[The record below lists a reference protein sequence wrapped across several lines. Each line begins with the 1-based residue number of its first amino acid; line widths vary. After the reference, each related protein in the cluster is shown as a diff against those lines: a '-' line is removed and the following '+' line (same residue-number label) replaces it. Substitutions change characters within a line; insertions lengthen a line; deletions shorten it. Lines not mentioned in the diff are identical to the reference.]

1 MNRGEAAHEIRR
13 RALSAGFD
21 LAGVAALGPSA
32 TGAALERWLAAGHQ
46 AGMSYLERYVAE
58 RLDPRRLLPGAKSIL
73 CVAMSYAPDPQ
84 SPPDPFWS
92 GVARY
97 AHGEDYHDAF
107 RQRIAHLAAAL
118 EGDFPGLRWRVAVD
132 TAPLLEREWA
142 ARAGLGAVGK
152 NGCLIHPELGSWLLL
167 GSLVT
172 NLDLEP
178 DLPLADLCGDCSRC
192 LAACPTDAFPAPF
205 VLDSRRCISYWT
217 IEHRGPIASEMRPL
231 LGEWVFGCDRC
242 QEVCPW
248 NRDAPPGRQ
257 PAPAAGDD
265 RRRLSL
271 MELLQ
276 LPDPE
281 LRRRIRGSA
290 LRRAKPDGLRRNAA
304 VGLGNRGSQAATGVL
319 AEALGHPSPV
329 VRQHAA
335 WALGR
340 IGGAASQR
348 ALQSAIGSEADPEV
362 RAEIA
367 AALGGAT
374 PSFDTL

>member
-1 MNRGEAAHEIRR
+1 
-13 RALSAGFD
+13 
-21 LAGVAALGPSA
+21 
-32 TGAALERWLAAGHQ
+32 
-46 AGMSYLERYVAE
+46 MSYLERYLAE
-58 RLDPRRLLPGAKSIL
+58 RLDPRRLLRGARSIL
-73 CVAMSYAPDPQ
+73 CVASSYAPDPQ

-92 GVARY
+92 DVARY
-97 AHGEDYHDAF
+97 AHGEDYHDGF
-107 RQRIAHLAAAL
+107 RRRLEGLAAAL

-178 DLPLADLCGDCSRC
+178 DLPLADLCGECTRC
-192 LAACPTDAFPAPF
+192 LAACPTDAFPVPF

-217 IEHRGPIASEMRPL
+217 IEHRGPIAPEMRPL
-231 LGEWVFGCDRC
+231 LGSWVFGCDRC

-248 NRDAPPGRQ
+248 NGAAPPAQR
-257 PAPAAGDD
+257 PAPGGAEEG
-265 RRRLSL
+265 RRLSL
-271 MELLQ
+271 VELLQ
-276 LPDPE
+276 LPDAE
-281 LRRRIRGSA
+281 LRERIQGSA
-290 LRRAKPDGLRRNAA
+290 LRRAKLDGLRRNAA
-304 VGLGNRGSQAATGVL
+304 VALGNRGSPASAGVL
-319 AEALGHPSPV
+319 AEALHHASPL

-340 IGGAASQR
+340 TGGDAAWR
-348 ALQSAIGSEADPEV
+348 ALRGAMGCEADPEV

-367 AALGGAT
+367 AALGAAT

>member
-1 MNRGEAAHEIRR
+1 
-13 RALSAGFD
+13 
-21 LAGVAALGPSA
+21 
-32 TGAALERWLAAGHQ
+32 
-46 AGMSYLERYVAE
+46 MSYLERHLAE
-58 RLDPRRLLPGAKSIL
+58 RSDPRRLLPGAKSIL
-73 CVAMSYAPDPQ
+73 CVAASYAPDPLF
-84 SPPDPFWS
+84 PADPFWS

-97 AHGEDYHDAF
+97 AHGEDYHDEF
-107 RQRIAHLAAAL
+107 RRRIEGLAATL
-118 EGDFPGLRWRVAVD
+118 ESDFPGLRWRAAVD

-178 DLPLADLCGDCSRC
+178 DLPLADLCGQCSRC
-192 LAACPTDAFPAPF
+192 LEACPTDAFPAPF

-217 IEHRGPIASEMRPL
+217 IEHRGPIAPEMRPL
-231 LGEWVFGCDRC
+231 LGKWVFGCDRC

-248 NRDAPPGRQ
+248 NRGAPPARRSPSG
-257 PAPAAGDD
+257 GVDD

-271 MELLQ
+271 VELLQ
-276 LPDPE
+276 LSDQE
-281 LRRRIRGSA
+281 LRRRIQGSA

-304 VGLGNRGSQAATGVL
+304 VVLGNRGAQEDAGVL
-319 AEALGHPSPV
+319 AEALGHASPV

-340 IGGAASQR
+340 LGGAEARQALQR
-348 ALQSAIGSEADPEV
+348 AMGCEADPEV

-367 AALGGAT
+367 AALEGPT